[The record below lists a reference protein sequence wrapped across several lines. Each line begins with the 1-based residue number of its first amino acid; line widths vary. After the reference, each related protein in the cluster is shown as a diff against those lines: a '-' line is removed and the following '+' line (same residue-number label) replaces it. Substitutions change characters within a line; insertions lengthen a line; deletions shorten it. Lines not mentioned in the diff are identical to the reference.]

1 MGPKMAGRTTLE
13 VAMVQQLLQES
24 EDIYQKLVKK
34 HPTVMQKEKDS
45 KEDLETLWTDTDRS
59 KHSGSSGVKVHL
71 GNLET
76 MLGKSG
82 FKNKFTAVGF
92 SVGELKLWSML
103 HQMKHVEGD
112 ILNEF
117 EGLKIFYEEL
127 AEKDKTKK
135 ILSGEGMGSALGPYF
150 IPYR

>member
-1 MGPKMAGRTTLE
+1 MGIYWPLQAKGLAGALALEYSGMEYKFEFPSDEPDKMFAAFTEKYKLTAPFGHLPILKIPGLPDVGQEIAILNVIAKIRPKVAGRTTLE

-71 GNLET
+71 GN
-76 MLGKSG
+76 
-82 FKNKFTAVGF
+82 
-92 SVGELKLWSML
+92 
-103 HQMKHVEGD
+103 
-112 ILNEF
+112 
-117 EGLKIFYEEL
+117 
-127 AEKDKTKK
+127 
-135 ILSGEGMGSALGPYF
+135 
-150 IPYR
+150 